1 MKKFV
6 VIAGALTL
14 TPMVSV
20 QAATT
25 VSATPATPVYSGP
38 APTYDFDAL
47 NPTIVGG
54 TVKATADAT
63 AVRPNGSTGNFY
75 AVGGAN
81 GSPAVLSLASFVK
94 IGSLSFIW
102 GTPDDFNLFEI
113 LDGSN
118 NVIASYAGNN
128 IKALVGG
135 FTDSL
140 VTFHFDG
147 ATVDNVKALRFSS
160 SQQSFE
166 FDNVAVQ
173 PIPEPGV
180 WAMMLI
186 GFAAMG
192 FSLRRREKTKLR
204 VRFA

>member
-1 MKKFV
+1 MAR
-6 VIAGALTL
+6 ITL
-14 TPMVSV
+14 SRLMLV
-20 QAATT
+20 TT
-25 VSATPATPVYSGP
+25 SR
-38 APTYDFDAL
+38 L
-47 NPTIVGG
+47 
-54 TVKATADAT
+54 
-63 AVRPNGSTGNFY
+63 
-75 AVGGAN
+75 
-81 GSPAVLSLASFVK
+81 
-94 IGSLSFIW
+94 W
-102 GTPDDFNLFEI
+102 C
-113 LDGSN
+113 
-118 NVIASYAGNN
+118 
-128 IKALVGG
+128 GG

-147 ATVDNVKALRFSS
+147 ATVDNVKALRFTS

>member
-6 VIAGALTL
+6 MIASALALAPLGAA
-14 TPMVSV
+14 

-25 VSATPATPVYSGP
+25 VSVTPAGSSYSGP
-38 APTYDFDAL
+38 TPTYDFETLA
-47 NPTIVGG
+47 PIIGG
-54 TVKATADAT
+54 TVKSNTVGGVAI
-63 AVRPNGSTGNFY
+63 RPGASTGNFY
-75 AVGGAN
+75 AVGGVN
-81 GSPAVLSLASFVK
+81 GSPAVLSLAAFAK
-94 IGSLSFIW
+94 IGSLSFLW

-118 NVIASYAGNN
+118 QVVASYTGTA
-128 IKALVGG
+128 IKALMGSG
-135 FTDSL
+135 ADTLISFHFTD
-140 VTFHFDG
+140 
-147 ATVDNVKALRFSS
+147 ATVDNVKSLRFTSS
-160 SQQSFE
+160 RAAFE
-166 FDNVAVQ
+166 FDNVAVGA
-173 PIPEPGV
+173 IPEPGV

>member
-1 MKKFV
+1 MKKI
-6 VIAGALTL
+6 VIAGALL
-14 TPMVSV
+14 LAPVVSA

-25 VSATPATPVYSGP
+25 VTATPATPVYSGP

-47 NPTIVGG
+47 NPVIAGG
-54 TVKATADAT
+54 TVKAVADAT
-63 AVRPNGSTGNFY
+63 ATRPKGSTGNFY
-75 AVGGAN
+75 AVGGTN

-147 ATVDNVKALRFSS
+147 ATVDNVKALRFTS

-166 FDNVAVQ
+166 IDNVAVQ